1 MTRIEAVIKN
11 LNKFIGKSEFPNV
24 NFTRYGICT
33 KITGKFNQSANAS
46 SYIWDVLK
54 NDWIFFSAN
63 RPILYHVL
71 TNENILPTEY
81 PDEICS
87 VYKFMTTLIYDKSY
101 EYSASQIAEW
111 LKRIFLAFNS
121 DADAFSTQISGN
133 YTADLSHI
141 SYESEQNYFSEFP
154 ITSENYTPAVVC
166 IKAEWAAILN
176 YNACAKLPKCEYEN
190 FC

>member
-11 LNKFIGKSEFPNV
+11 LNKFFGEAGLPHI

-33 KITGKFNQSANAS
+33 KITGKFNQSENAL

-54 NDWIFFSAN
+54 NDWVYFSAN
-63 RPILYHVL
+63 SPILYHVL

-87 VYKFMTTLIYDKSY
+87 IYKFTTTFIYDRSI
-101 EYSASQIAEW
+101 EYSSSQVAEW
-111 LKRIFLAFNS
+111 LKRRFLDFNS

-154 ITSENYTPAVVC
+154 ITSENYTPDVVC
-166 IKAEWAAILN
+166 IKTEWTATLN
-176 YNACAKLPKCEYEN
+176 YNACSTVPKCEYEN